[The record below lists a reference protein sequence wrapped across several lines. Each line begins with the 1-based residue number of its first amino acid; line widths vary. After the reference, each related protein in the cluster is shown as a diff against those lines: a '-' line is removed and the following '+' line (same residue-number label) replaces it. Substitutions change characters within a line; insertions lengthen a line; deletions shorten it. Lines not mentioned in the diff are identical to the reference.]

1 MASMRRALL
10 LLLALLVQQLHT
22 ALIILSSH
30 AHHAH
35 GDSVTA
41 YHHLPMPFHCH
52 PDQAKQLLK
61 LKDSFSFSYSTTTT
75 LSSWRDGTDC
85 CLWEGVGCDDPSSGN
100 VTILDLHNRGLVSY
114 GLDPAVFSLTSLRR
128 LDLSMN
134 DFSGAAVDDGD
145 LSMNQFSGDPF
156 NEGIHWLAEN
166 IPATGFERFTL
177 LTHLNLSYMGLRG
190 PIPAGIGRLVNLLS
204 LDLSSSFPTDGYD
217 VSNSYFDNVYLLWV
231 PSFDTLMA
239 NLSNLREL
247 YLDGVDLSSSE
258 EGWCTTLATYVPH
271 LEILSM
277 ANCFLNGP
285 ICKSLSRLSSLT
297 VLNLQNNYIIGGPF
311 PRFLMDFLNLTMLQ
325 LSNTNLQGQFPSRP
339 FQSKNLR
346 VLDLSDNQNLTGHV
360 PKFSNASS
368 LESLMLDGTNL
379 LPVDKVKPTSTTNFM
394 SLKELRLSGNL
405 VSVDFLSSFGILGSL
420 CKLDLTVNT
429 VSELGPVFSWIGHHN
444 NLTSLVLS
452 GNFSE
457 ITPTLV
463 NNFKALR
470 SLSMHFCTLSSHVLH
485 AVGNLIGLQTLELFH
500 CDIMWD
506 STMPSS
512 IGNLTNLRN
521 MHIDEC
527 GFSGPIPA
535 TIGRLVNLRN
545 MYVFFSGFS
554 GPIQAT
560 IGNLTNLES
569 LHIEDGFSGPIPATI
584 GKLTNLR
591 TMYIGMNSSLLSGPV
606 PDTIGNLTHLNTMGI
621 FGQFYG
627 SSIPYTIGQLSKL
640 VRLHIVGSNFSESIP
655 SSMANLTQ
663 LTELILQDNSLNDT
677 NILAQGFTY
686 AYIKVDW
693 DR

>member
-1 MASMRRALL
+1 
-10 LLLALLVQQLHT
+10 
-22 ALIILSSH
+22 
-30 AHHAH
+30 
-35 GDSVTA
+35 
-41 YHHLPMPFHCH
+41 MPFHCH

-258 EGWCTTLATYVPH
+258 E
-271 LEILSM
+271 
-277 ANCFLNGP
+277 
-285 ICKSLSRLSSLT
+285 
-297 VLNLQNNYIIGGPF
+297 
-311 PRFLMDFLNLTMLQ
+311 
-325 LSNTNLQGQFPSRP
+325 
-339 FQSKNLR
+339 
-346 VLDLSDNQNLTGHV
+346 
-360 PKFSNASS
+360 
-368 LESLMLDGTNL
+368 
-379 LPVDKVKPTSTTNFM
+379 
-394 SLKELRLSGNL
+394 
-405 VSVDFLSSFGILGSL
+405 
-420 CKLDLTVNT
+420 
-429 VSELGPVFSWIGHHN
+429 
-444 NLTSLVLS
+444 
-452 GNFSE
+452 
-457 ITPTLV
+457 
-463 NNFKALR
+463 
-470 SLSMHFCTLSSHVLH
+470 
-485 AVGNLIGLQTLELFH
+485 VGNLIGLQTLELFH

-521 MHIDEC
+521 MHIDEW
-527 GFSGPIPA
+527 
-535 TIGRLVNLRN
+535 
-545 MYVFFSGFS
+545 
-554 GPIQAT
+554 PIQAT

-591 TMYIGMNSSLLSGPV
+591 TMYIVIDFSNNRLEGTISEALGNLVSLRILNLSRNAFTGKIPTQLGSMTDLEALDLSCNQLFGEIPQELTDLTFLEILNLSNNHLVGRIPQSHQFSTFGSSSFGGNPGLCGPPLSELPCGASPYTPSAQRV
-606 PDTIGNLTHLNTMGI
+606 PRSSPHCVDVVLFLFTGLGFGVGFAAAILVKWNRVGRWFCKSFVWLITIG
-621 FGQFYG
+621 
-627 SSIPYTIGQLSKL
+627 
-640 VRLHIVGSNFSESIP
+640 R
-655 SSMANLTQ
+655 
-663 LTELILQDNSLNDT
+663 
-677 NILAQGFTY
+677 
-686 AYIKVDW
+686 
-693 DR
+693 